1 MSSFSSSSSSLPAR
15 EAHFG
20 GVGLSYAGGFAGGGS
35 SAPRRSGERGPA
47 RHAGRMSSALHAN
60 QPPPSAAHPPSQAA
74 FLRAQRTAS
83 L

>member
-1 MSSFSSSSSSLPAR
+1 
-15 EAHFG
+15 
-20 GVGLSYAGGFAGGGS
+20 
-35 SAPRRSGERGPA
+35 
-47 RHAGRMSSALHAN
+47 MSSALHAN